1 MPFSHCFDLAYMAKL
16 AGVPIPNSYVNWQD
30 PPSVRM
36 TIPMRTVAAAMVT
49 PPENQAASEGQTQT
63 RPLAIVGRPSCGAS
77 SSLRRANLEDA
88 PNAERATGSQS
99 NQ

>member
-1 MPFSHCFDLAYMAKL
+1 MAKL
-16 AGVPIPNSYVNWQD
+16 AGVPIPNSYVSWQD

-49 PPENQAASEGQTQT
+49 PPENQAASEGQTHQT
-63 RPLAIVGRPSCGAS
+63 LAIVGRPSCGAS